1 MGAGTFRDV
10 ETGEE
15 VLTHG
20 PSARQAYVD
29 AVSAWRESYIVAM
42 RAAGIDYQLARTSA
56 PLDLS
61 LLGWLGARGRTL

>member
-1 MGAGTFRDV
+1 M

-20 PSARQAYVD
+20 PSARQAYLDRVRVWRD
-29 AVSAWRESYIVAM
+29 AYVTEL
-42 RAAGIDYQLARTSA
+42 RAAGIDYQLANTSA

-61 LLGWLGARGRTL
+61 LLEWLGARGRTL